1 VLEGSTYT
9 LFQFFFTFAPKK
21 APTIL
26 AFLVFLHAL
35 KLVRSIREYCVDKG
49 IKFRYYK
56 LL

>member
-49 IKFRYYK
+49 I
-56 LL
+56 